1 MFTKRGKVSGDEQ
14 SGDAETEPTSA
25 DTNAQEALLF
35 RTGAG
40 EAVLEAKVGGGDI
53 IAVLSCFL
61 LAISLGELRP
71 GPA

>member
-1 MFTKRGKVSGDEQ
+1 MSSPATPRPSLPALTPTRKR
-14 SGDAETEPTSA
+14 
-25 DTNAQEALLF
+25 LLF
-35 RTGAG
+35 RAGAG

-53 IAVLSCFL
+53 IAVLSGFL